1 VKLRYMLDTNQV
13 SYIVNGSSVA
23 ARVRLEQLHPNEI
36 ACISAVTE
44 GELFYGLAKKPHA
57 SRLRTSLEGFLAG
70 IEVLPWDR
78 AEAAVYGLLRARQEV
93 TGKMLEPMDML
104 IAAHAITSG
113 SILVS
118 RDKAFQQ
125 VSFLPGLANWATDLS

>member
-1 VKLRYMLDTNQV
+1 
-13 SYIVNGSSVA
+13 
-23 ARVRLEQLHPNEI
+23 
-36 ACISAVTE
+36 
-44 GELFYGLAKKPHA
+44 
-57 SRLRTSLEGFLAG
+57 
-70 IEVLPWDR
+70 
-78 AEAAVYGLLRARQEV
+78 
-93 TGKMLEPMDML
+93 MDML